1 MNPAEALRRGWGL
14 DAAVTPLGEGHIND
28 TYLARIPGADA
39 PTGTEPAAERAG
51 RTKIPTKRGP
61 GWRADQSSTFS
72 YDVAGPQLPPAAE
85 PSNEGTGKRVLQRIN
100 QRVFRDPQLLME
112 NVALASAHLNRKRPG
127 WTPALIPAR
136 DGRLWAE
143 LDGEVWRLW
152 SHIDGRSLSRLAS
165 NAQAEAAGRAF
176 GRTRRWLQDI
186 EGLDQ
191 REVIPGFLQLRHYL
205 AAYDAGPKAQ
215 PELAAFI
222 ETRRSLSDRFRQPNG
237 YIHGDCKVDNLIF
250 DTDDEVVAVLDL
262 DTLMCGH
269 WAWEFGDLVR
279 SALDGTV
286 RPARFAAVAKGYLA
300 EADVQAAVDDL
311 ILAPRYLAFMLG
323 LRFLTD
329 HLQGDRYFK
338 VRARGENRQRAL
350 AQFRLLQALET
361 EESTLRD
368 CAAEVLAE
376 RA

>member
-1 MNPAEALRRGWGL
+1 MNPTEALRRGWGL

-28 TYLARIPGADA
+28 TYLARIPGADS
-39 PTGTEPAAERAG
+39 PTGT
-51 RTKIPTKRGP
+51 
-61 GWRADQSSTFS
+61 
-72 YDVAGPQLPPAAE
+72 E

-112 NVALASAHLNRKRPG
+112 NVALASAHLNRKRSG

-186 EGLDQ
+186 KGLHQ
-191 REVIPGFLQLRHYL
+191 REVIPGFLQLPHYL
-205 AAYDAGPKAQ
+205 AAYDAGPKAE
-215 PELAAFI
+215 PELAAYI
-222 ETRRSLSDRFRQPNG
+222 EGHRSLSNRFRQPNG

-250 DTDDEVVAVLDL
+250 DADDEVAAVLDL
-262 DTLMCGH
+262 DTLMWGH

-279 SALDGTV
+279 STLDSAV

-300 EADVQAAVDDL
+300 EADVQAEVDDL
-311 ILAPRYLAFMLG
+311 IFAPRYLAFMLG

-338 VRARGENRQRAL
+338 VRAGGENRQRAL
-350 AQFRLLQALET
+350 AQFRLLQALEA
-361 EESTLRD
+361 EESALRD
-368 CAAEVLAE
+368 CAAKVLAE
-376 RA
+376 ST